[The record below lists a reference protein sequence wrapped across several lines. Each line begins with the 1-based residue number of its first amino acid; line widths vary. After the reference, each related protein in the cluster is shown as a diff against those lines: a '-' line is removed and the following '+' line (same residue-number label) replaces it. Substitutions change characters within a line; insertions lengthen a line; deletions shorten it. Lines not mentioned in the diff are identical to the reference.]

1 MYPDSNSLDP
11 FHGANP
17 SITDILLGGIGISSF
32 LLPLIFFIFYAYCQY
47 ILSKKMEIENSWF
60 AFIPILKW
68 FNQLSIAGKSFLWG
82 VKWLLLPWLIIPGVF
97 ITYSILAFMNG
108 IWDISSPSSWMMIF
122 TLMAPFITLISCIV
136 WIIGYVKLNHGISKR
151 TGHGGWWTVWLL
163 FAGFIIFPVT
173 AFHYEKGDNTNPRPL
188 TGWKKA
194 LVIIAA
200 LIVPLLFLLGIVATA
215 LLPALMWAQGRARDT
230 ARITQ
235 IESIAI
241 NLEVYLMDHGSYP
254 AEDSSG
260 CIPLNIFENMPSP
273 TKVLDPSWTKWPG
286 CDGSNGQTYS
296 YKTGTRE
303 NGKPYFVIGATT
315 ETKQRA
321 NSSDSIGDITP
332 ETPLIPWNGRYYYKV
347 SN

>member
-1 MYPDSNSLDP
+1 MYPDSNYFGS
-11 FHGANP
+11 
-17 SITDILLGGIGISSF
+17 IGISSF
-32 LLPLIFFIFYAYCQY
+32 ILPFIFFIFYAYCQY

-60 AFIPILKW
+60 AFIPILNW
-68 FNQLSIAGKSFLWG
+68 FNKLWIAGKSFLWG
-82 VKWLLLPWLIIPGVF
+82 VKWLLLPALILP
-97 ITYSILAFMNG
+97 
-108 IWDISSPSSWMMIF
+108 
-122 TLMAPFITLISCIV
+122 ITLIILMMGAGLKEWLSPSQWVFALIAIPMSCIL
-136 WIIGYVKLNHGISKR
+136 WFIGYVKLNHGISKR

-173 AFHYEKGDNTNPRPL
+173 AFHYEKGDDTNPRPL

-194 LVIIAA
+194 LVLIAA
-200 LIVPLLFLLGIVATA
+200 LIIPLLFLFGIIAAA
-215 LLPALMWAQGRARDT
+215 LLPTLTWAQGKARDT
-230 ARITQ
+230 GRITQ